1 MTLTILTIILIALN
15 VLDYI
20 TTIKGINSGKAS
32 ENNPGAA
39 WLFSHLPQSLWW
51 LPKGVVFGALI
62 LLAWKVGGI
71 AGPLTLGLS
80 CAVLGYIVYNNY
92 KIISS

>member
-1 MTLTILTIILIALN
+1 MLLIILTIILIALN

-20 TTIKGINSGKAS
+20 TTIKGINSGKAN
-32 ENNPGAA
+32 EGNPGAA
-39 WLFSHLPQSLWW
+39 WLFSHLPQYLWW